1 MELVAFYF
9 LKETLMLKDNTSKI
23 LSQNK
28 ILYLVNISINHVHNI
43 MTFYD
48 MHGFKKYLEVTYIL

>member
-1 MELVAFYF
+1 MESVAFYF
-9 LKETLMLKDNTSKI
+9 LKETLMLNDNTSKI

-28 ILYLVNISINHVHNI
+28 ILYSVNISINHVHNI

-48 MHGFKKYLEVTYIL
+48 MQGFKKYLEVTYTL

>member
-1 MELVAFYF
+1 MESVAFYF
-9 LKETLMLKDNTSKI
+9 LKETLMLNDNTSKI

-28 ILYLVNISINHVHNI
+28 ILYSVNISINHVHKI

-48 MHGFKKYLEVTYIL
+48 MQGFKKYLEVTYTL